1 VPPTVLGG
9 MMERMGKPREQRL
22 GEVFVSLADTLVAD
36 YDVIDLL
43 YNLSTACV
51 ELLAVDTAG
60 IMVTADGKGSLQTVA
75 SSHERTEL
83 LELFQL
89 QNDEGPCLDTFR
101 QGQPVTC
108 LDLAHAGG
116 RWPKFS
122 AHAVDRGYRSVHT
135 RPMRVRDTVVG
146 ALNLFGDHTGAV
158 PETDL
163 YTAQALA
170 DIATISIIKDRTA
183 ATMHQLVEQLQS
195 ALNSRVIIEQAKG
208 MLAARLDI
216 DMDDAFAR
224 LRHHARSHHDR
235 LTDVARKLLDGTI
248 HPDSMAPAGRAGLPG
263 AVPSALPRAR

>member
-1 VPPTVLGG
+1 
-9 MMERMGKPREQRL
+9 MGKAREQRL

-101 QGQPVTC
+101 EGRPVTC
-108 LDLAHAGG
+108 LDLGRDEG
-116 RWPKFS
+116 RWPTFS
-122 AHAVDRGYRSVHT
+122 APAHDRGYRSVHT
-135 RPMRVRDTVVG
+135 RPMRVRDTVIG
-146 ALNLFGDHTGAV
+146 ALNLFGDQTGAV
-158 PETDL
+158 PESDL
-163 YTAQALA
+163 LTAQAFA

-183 ATMHQLVEQLQS
+183 DTLSQLVEQLQT
-195 ALNSRVIIEQAKG
+195 ALNSRVPIEQAKG
-208 MLAARLDI
+208 MLAERVGIEVDE
-216 DMDDAFAR
+216 AFSQ
-224 LRHHARSHHDR
+224 LRSYARSHGER
-235 LTDVARKLLDGTI
+235 LTEVARRFLAGTVDPMKVRS
-248 HPDSMAPAGRAGLPG
+248 HGT
-263 AVPSALPRAR
+263 SAHA

>member
-1 VPPTVLGG
+1 
-9 MMERMGKPREQRL
+9 MGKPREQRL

-43 YNLSTACV
+43 YNLSAACV

-60 IMVTADGKGSLQTVA
+60 IMVTSDGKGALKTVA

-108 LDLAHAGG
+108 LDLGREGG
-116 RWPKFS
+116 RWPTFS
-122 AHAVDRGYRSVHT
+122 AHAYERGYRAVHT
-135 RPMRVRDTVVG
+135 RPMRVHGTVIG
-146 ALNLFGDHTGAV
+146 ALNLFGDQRGPV

-183 ATMHQLVEQLQS
+183 ATLTQLVEQLQT
-195 ALNSRVIIEQAKG
+195 ALNSRVVIEQAKG
-208 MLAARLDI
+208 VLAARLEI
-216 DMDDAFAR
+216 DMDDAFSR
-224 LRHHARSHHDR
+224 LRHRARSHHER
-235 LTDVARKLLDGTI
+235 LTDVAHDLLDGTI
-248 HPDSMAPAGRAGLPG
+248 DAHTMARPG
-263 AVPSALPRAR
+263 SPVGATMSPPGPRG

>member
-1 VPPTVLGG
+1 
-9 MMERMGKPREQRL
+9 MGKPREQRL

-60 IMVTADGKGSLQTVA
+60 IMVTSDGKGSLKTVA

-101 QGQPVTC
+101 QGRPVTC
-108 LDLAHAGG
+108 LDLSREGG
-116 RWPKFS
+116 RWPTFS
-122 AHAVDRGYRSVHT
+122 AHASKRGYRSVHT
-135 RPMRVRDTVVG
+135 RPMRVRETVIG
-146 ALNLFGDHTGAV
+146 ALNLFGDQAGAV

-170 DIATISIIKDRTA
+170 DIATISIIRDRTA
-183 ATMHQLVEQLQS
+183 DTLSQLVEQLQT
-195 ALNSRVIIEQAKG
+195 ALTSRVTIEQAKG
-208 MLAARLDI
+208 MLAERLGI
-216 DMDDAFAR
+216 DTDDAFSR
-224 LRHHARSHHDR
+224 LRRYARSHNER
-235 LTDVARKLLDGTI
+235 LTGVAQKVLDGSI
-248 HPDSMAPAGRAGLPG
+248 DPADTLTLT
-263 AVPSALPRAR
+263 S

>member
-1 VPPTVLGG
+1 
-9 MMERMGKPREQRL
+9 MMGAMNKPREQRL

-60 IMVTADGKGSLQTVA
+60 IMVTADGRGSLRTVA

-101 QGQPVTC
+101 QGRPVTC
-108 LDLAHAGG
+108 LDLGREGG
-116 RWPKFS
+116 RWPTFS
-122 AHAVDRGYRSVHT
+122 AHAHARGFRSVHT

-146 ALNLFGDHTGAV
+146 ALNLFGNQVGAM

-183 ATMHQLVEQLQS
+183 GTLNQLVEQLQT
-195 ALNSRVIIEQAKG
+195 ALKSRVVIEQAKG
-208 MLAARLDI
+208 MIAARLDV
-216 DMDDAFAR
+216 DMDDSFSR
-224 LRHHARSHHDR
+224 LRHYARSHNER
-235 LTDVARKLLDGTI
+235 LTEVAQKFLDGAI
-248 HPDSMAPAGRAGLPG
+248 DPAVIAQAGRAVGSTSGLP
-263 AVPSALPRAR
+263 SASRGTG